1 MQVGDYKALFIS
13 EAGEILQAL
22 ETGVMALEDGEDR
35 AAVVD
40 ELFRHA
46 HNLKGMS
53 GAMGYDHVVE
63 ASHALENLL
72 DRCRKGDLTIA
83 HAEADLLL
91 RSVDM
96 LADLVRRTVS
106 DDPGDVTD
114 LLGEILVL
122 LSPMAMRVD
131 ARQAH
136 GARHGRGEG
145 TCGGSAAA
153 EKAEEEPER
162 DGAAEAAPEEPGP
175 AVEEPEPAAVEPGP
189 AGSAP
194 QSLKGRLSTTR
205 VDLERL
211 DTLMDLVGELIISRI
226 RLAGIAKQLDSKILR
241 EELSSSGRLISEIQ
255 KEVMEARLIPVGQ
268 VFQRMRRIVRDAA
281 RELGKQAELEIVGSE
296 IGLDRTVLEAMVDP
310 LVHLLRN
317 AVDHGIEAPGERAAR
332 GKPAKAAV
340 VLSARRERNFVVL
353 EVSDDGRG
361 IDVESV
367 RARQGAANGSG
378 APISNEELCRVL
390 STPGFSTKEE
400 VSRYSGRGVGMNVVR
415 KTVDSLGGSM
425 SLQTESGNGTTVRM
439 NLPINLSI
447 IKALL
452 FEIGEDIHALP
463 VEYVKETLRVERGSF
478 GTVMGREVF
487 QVADGPVPVVRPE
500 DLFQL
505 ELPPGGSRF
514 MKLILVDTGEG
525 VIALVT
531 GRILGQQDVVIKGL
545 PAMIR
550 GASGISG
557 ATILGSGRIAF
568 IWDPRFLFKGRCAD
582 ESDRTTV
589 VPEDRCAEGTR

>member
-22 ETGVMALEDGEDR
+22 ETGVMALESGEDR
-35 AAVVD
+35 DAAVE

-72 DRCRKGDLTIA
+72 DRCRKGELTIA

-91 RSVDM
+91 RVVDM
-96 LADLVRRTVS
+96 LGELVRRTVS
-106 DDPGDVTD
+106 EDPGDVTD
-114 LLGEILVL
+114 LLGDVLVL
-122 LSPMAMRVD
+122 LSPMAMRGLVSGGAVPD
-131 ARQAH
+131 A
-136 GARHGRGEG
+136 GP
-145 TCGGSAAA
+145 AA
-153 EKAEEEPER
+153 ETAEPEQR
-162 DGAAEAAPEEPGP
+162 PADDADETERPEADDPAGDAAPQPRPG
-175 AVEEPEPAAVEPGP
+175 
-189 AGSAP
+189 
-194 QSLKGRLSTTR
+194 GRFSTTR

-226 RLAGIAKQLDSKILR
+226 RLAGIAKQLDSKLLR

-268 VFQRMRRIVRDAA
+268 IFQRMRRVVRDAA
-281 RELGKQAELEIVGSE
+281 RELGKRAELEVVGSD
-296 IGLDRTVLEAMVDP
+296 IGLDRTVLETMVDP

-317 AVDHGIEAPGERAAR
+317 AVDHGIETPDERARA
-332 GKPAKAAV
+332 GKTEKASV
-340 VLSARRERNFVVL
+340 RLSARRDRNFVVL

-367 RARQGAANGSG
+367 RARQGVESDAPVSG
-378 APISNEELCRVL
+378 EELCRVL
-390 STPGFSTKEE
+390 SAPGFSTRDE
-400 VSRYSGRGVGMNVVR
+400 VSRFSGRGVGMNVVR

-425 SLQTESGNGTTVRM
+425 TLQTEPGTGTTVRM
-439 NLPINLSI
+439 HLPINLSI

-463 VEYVKETLRVERGSF
+463 VEYVRETLRVEQGAF
-478 GTVMGREVF
+478 GTVMGREIYRL
-487 QVADGPVPVVRPE
+487 ADGPVPVVRPE
-500 DLFQL
+500 DLFGL
-505 ELPPGGSRF
+505 ASRTGGSRY

-525 VIALVT
+525 AVALVT
-531 GRILGQQDVVIKGL
+531 GRVLGQQDIVIKGL
-545 PAMIR
+545 PVMIR
-550 GASGISG
+550 GTSGISG

-568 IWDPRFLFKGRCAD
+568 IWDPRFLIKGRYAD
-582 ESDRTTV
+582 ESDRTAV
-589 VPEDRCAEGTR
+589 VPEDRCAERTG

>member
-1 MQVGDYKALFIS
+1 MQVGDYKALFTS
-13 EAGEILQAL
+13 EAGEILQSL
-22 ETGVMALEDGEDR
+22 ETGVMALENGEDCR
-35 AAVVD
+35 DVVD

-72 DRCRKGDLTIA
+72 DKCRKGEMTIT

-91 RSVDM
+91 RVVDM
-96 LADLVRRTVS
+96 LGELVRQAVS
-106 DDPGDVTD
+106 DDPGDTTE
-114 LLGEILVL
+114 LLGDILVM
-122 LSPMAMRVD
+122 LSPMTMREMPRPSD
-131 ARQAH
+131 EPQSAGTAGDD
-136 GARHGRGEG
+136 GA
-145 TCGGSAAA
+145 SPVAAA
-153 EKAEEEPER
+153 SAEGPAERTVQEEEEPS
-162 DGAAEAAPEEPGP
+162 PEESDST
-175 AVEEPEPAAVEPGP
+175 A
-189 AGSAP
+189 STR
-194 QSLKGRLSTTR
+194 QSLKGRFSTTR

-226 RLAGIAKQLDSKILR
+226 RLAGIARQLDSKTLR

-268 VFQRMRRIVRDAA
+268 VFQRMRRIVRDTA

-296 IGLDRTVLEAMVDP
+296 IGLDRTVLETMVDP

-317 AVDHGIEAPGERAAR
+317 AVDHGIETTGERAAL
-332 GKPAKAAV
+332 GKPEKASV

-361 IDVESV
+361 IDVGSV
-367 RARQGAANGSG
+367 LASQGAADPD

-390 STPGFSTKEE
+390 SSPGFSTKKE

-425 SLQTESGNGTTVRM
+425 TLNTEQGKGTTVLM
-439 NLPINLSI
+439 HLPINLSI

-463 VEYVKETLRVERGSF
+463 VEYVKETLRVEQGAF
-478 GTVMGREVF
+478 GTVVGREVYRL
-487 QVADGPVPVVRPE
+487 ADGPVPVVRPE
-500 DLFQL
+500 ELFGL
-505 ELPPGGSRF
+505 GLPPGGSRY

-525 VIALVT
+525 TVALVT
-531 GRILGQQDVVIKGL
+531 GRILGQQDIVIKGL
-545 PAMIR
+545 PVMVR
-550 GASGISG
+550 GVSGISG

-568 IWDPRFLFKGRCAD
+568 IWDPRFLLKGRCAD
-582 ESDRTTV
+582 ESDRTAV
-589 VPEDRCAEGTR
+589 VPEDRCAEGTG